1 MEEVKIQVG
10 PQPSDLGNWMK
21 TYSLGEGTQ
30 MKKQEWVGVT
40 LRYQQHFEVEVS
52 NNELDGPAQRA
63 REKSWAE
70 GIVVSL
76 GNVCSVRKE

>member
-1 MEEVKIQVG
+1 
-10 PQPSDLGNWMK
+10 
-21 TYSLGEGTQ
+21 

-40 LRYQQHFEVEVS
+40 LRYRQHFEVEVS

-76 GNVCSVRKE
+76 GNICSVRRE